1 MTRRETVYLQEIIQT
16 SLQVK
21 LDFISNDEFDLGR
34 RNMLNF
40 GHCFGHAIESV
51 SNFDIPHGQGVVCGM
66 ILANYVAHQRG
77 LLSQE
82 NQVFYEQYLLN
93 PCLKVQPGREQMA
106 APEIIRAMEKDKK
119 RTGSGLVLVMMT
131 DRDGELLRVNDLDH
145 SEVDQAIKYF
155 FERKVEN

>member
-1 MTRRETVYLQEIIQT
+1 
-16 SLQVK
+16 
-21 LDFISNDEFDLGR
+21 
-34 RNMLNF
+34 
-40 GHCFGHAIESV
+40 
-51 SNFDIPHGQGVVCGM
+51 M